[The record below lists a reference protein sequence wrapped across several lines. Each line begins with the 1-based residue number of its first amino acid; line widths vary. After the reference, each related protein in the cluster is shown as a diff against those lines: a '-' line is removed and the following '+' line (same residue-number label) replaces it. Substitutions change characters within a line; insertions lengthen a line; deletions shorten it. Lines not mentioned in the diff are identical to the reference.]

1 MRIDEFYIGQTASL
15 SKVFKTEEVEAF
27 AEMSF
32 DRNPIH
38 IDAGYAEQSIFG
50 ARIVHGFL
58 VGSLISAVFGTQL
71 PGKGAIYLHQEMSFR
86 KPVFHGEEIKA
97 TVTVTNIRKDK
108 SILYFDTKC
117 ENLKGEIVIEGNAV
131 LKV

>member
-38 IDAGYAEQSIFG
+38 IDTGYAEQSIFG

-71 PGKGAIYLHQEMSFR
+71 PGKGAIYLHQEMNFR

>member
-1 MRIDEFYIGQTASL
+1 MRIDDFYVGQTASL
-15 SKVFKTEEVEAF
+15 KKVFLTEEVEAF
-27 AEMSF
+27 AEMSL
-32 DRNPIH
+32 DCNPIH
-38 IDAGYAEQSIFG
+38 IDLDYAEHSLFG

-71 PGKGAIYLHQEMSFR
+71 PGEGAIYLHQEMNFR
-86 KPVFHGEEIKA
+86 KPVFHGEEITA
-97 TVTVTNIRKDK
+97 TVVVTNIRKDK

-117 ENLKGEIVIEGNAV
+117 ENAKGEIVIEGKAV